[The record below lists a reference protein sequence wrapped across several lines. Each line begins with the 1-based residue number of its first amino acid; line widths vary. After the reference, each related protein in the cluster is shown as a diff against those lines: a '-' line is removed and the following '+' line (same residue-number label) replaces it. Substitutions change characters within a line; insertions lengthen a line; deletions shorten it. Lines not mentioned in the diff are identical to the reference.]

1 MNSLSNDR
9 RTSSINPEGTQRI
22 EMTKLVVASQDLE
35 SDDES
40 IPLPLQHAD
49 TEMGR
54 KPIASGQEGRLE
66 RQDSYR
72 RTSFP
77 PPLPC

>member
-1 MNSLSNDR
+1 MTMMVVTLQDPMN
-9 RTSSINPEGTQRI
+9 
-22 EMTKLVVASQDLE
+22 
-35 SDDES
+35 DDETT
-40 IPLPLQHAD
+40 PLPLQHAD

-54 KPIASGQEGRLE
+54 EPIASGQEGRLQ
-66 RQDSYR
+66 RQDLYR

>member
-1 MNSLSNDR
+1 MTIMAVTLQD
-9 RTSSINPEGTQRI
+9 PEN
-22 EMTKLVVASQDLE
+22 
-35 SDDES
+35 DDES

-54 KPIASGQEGRLE
+54 EPIASGQESRLQ